1 MTRAALTDILALG
14 ALTGMRSMAGPAT
27 LAFRQGGRLRNI
39 AALMAAGEMVLDK
52 APFIGDRIAA
62 APLLG
67 RTLMGALAGGVVAKK
82 MGPNVLAGAA
92 LGAAAAVAM
101 AHLAFHARRGLGG
114 APLVGGLLEDAVVVG
129 DGALLARQ
137 P

>member
-27 LAFRQGGRLRNI
+27 LAFRHGGRLRSI
-39 AALMAAGEMVLDK
+39 AALLAAGEMVLDK

-67 RTLMGALAGGVVAKK
+67 RALMGALAGGVVAKK
-82 MGPNVLAGAA
+82 MGPNVVAGAA

-101 AHLAFHARRGLGG
+101 AHVAFHARQGLGV
-114 APLVGGLLEDAVVVG
+114 APLVGGLLEDALVI
-129 DGALLARQ
+129 GAGAMLTRQ
-137 P
+137 R